1 MTVLELI
8 DLIRDLA
15 TRHPEIKGFYTGTE
29 AQHDDSV
36 LQYPAVRVVFPYSI
50 TQKLDT
56 NSMTLSLTVTV
67 MVNEARQAYPDPNI
81 NINYATENSLVSE
94 NSQLYGEND
103 MRDNAARLAN
113 HLIRFMQLS
122 AKDLRTFEVLRA
134 DIRGVERGHADF
146 LTGVNILFDFYLGN
160 PYICEANEIF
170 ENLGGSACD
179 RLLATLSDSAKI
191 NCILKSYNFASAAV
205 QNALTTQ
212 QKYDIKYWALP
223 QYDFTDSVWLDRL
236 TDTQEDDLSI
246 ALLPFI
252 DFSDPAIQALLTS
265 QQKSDLIAYLFQFI
279 DFSDPAIQALASI
292 QQQQDMSDWLC
303 TPPVVVPPASLIFD
317 GGNENVFALNR
328 SQYDFDG
335 TTPFSVG
342 VWFKKNTF
350 VGNSA
355 LFSKRINLGAGYNV
369 TFIGAF
375 MFVNLVN
382 TEITNQIQVRFDLS
396 ALSAS
401 TWYRVIIT
409 YNGTKQASGVNCY
422 IDGVL
427 QPQLAPL
434 YNTLTGNI
442 NSGALIAIARNA
454 ASGAIYFG
462 GKQADVTLWNIE
474 LNSTDAAADYALPR
488 LKTTPIQAA
497 NSVFFWQPKGAMYG
511 GNGVFV
517 FNEGSG
523 LNASGLPY
531 SNNQEFADL
540 DTADY
545 PI

>member
-1 MTVLELI
+1 LTVLELI

-265 QQKSDLIAYLFQFI
+265 QQKTDLIAYLFQFI
-279 DFSDPAIQALASI
+279 DFSDSAIQALASV
-292 QQQQDMSDWLC
+292 QQKQDMADWVC
-303 TPPVVVPPASLIFD
+303 TPVAPPVQYSMLFD
-317 GGNENVFALNR
+317 GANEAVACSN
-328 SQYDFDG
+328 
-335 TTPFSVG
+335 
-342 VWFKKNTF
+342 
-350 VGNSA
+350 NSA
-355 LFSKRINLGAGYNV
+355 HDFERTDSFTISLWIYPTSLTGVRAIISKRNNLGAGWAIGTNGSSL
-369 TFIGAF
+369 TFQLINT
-375 MFVNLVN
+375 VN
-382 TEITNQIQVRFDLS
+382 TNQISVSNISALALNAWNHVVVTYNGSSAASGVITYVNSILQVNTVV
-396 ALSAS
+396 ANNLSAS
-401 TWYRVIIT
+401 TQSSAVMYLGRNSATGSVYYSGYMGIARIWNTVLSVGDIASD
-409 YNGTKQASGVNCY
+409 YNGGTMNNATVNPASNVFDWRAGT
-422 IDGVL
+422 D
-427 QPQLAPL
+427 AL
-434 YNTLTGNI
+434 Y
-442 NSGALIAIARNA
+442 SGAWVFPDVSGTLIQTSPVSVNA
-454 ASGAIYFG
+454 EY
-462 GKQADVTLWNIE
+462 
-474 LNSTDAAADYALPR
+474 TDITNMIP
-488 LKTTPIQAA
+488 
-497 NSVFFWQPKGAMYG
+497 
-511 GNGVFV
+511 
-517 FNEGSG
+517 
-523 LNASGLPY
+523 
-531 SNNQEFADL
+531 
-540 DTADY
+540 
-545 PI
+545 